1 MPIVTAFV
9 LSMLVL
15 ALTGCAASGPSSAA
29 KQETGKQQS
38 PVKPAT
44 HDEEKAMNE
53 ESQNAVGGR

>member
-1 MPIVTAFV
+1 MPIVMAFV
-9 LSMLVL
+9 RSMLAL

-53 ESQNAVGGR
+53 ESRNAFGGR